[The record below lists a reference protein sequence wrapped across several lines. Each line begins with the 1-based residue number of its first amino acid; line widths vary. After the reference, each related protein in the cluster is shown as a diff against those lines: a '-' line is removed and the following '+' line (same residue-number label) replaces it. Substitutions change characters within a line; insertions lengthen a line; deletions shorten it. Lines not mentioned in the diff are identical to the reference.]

1 MYYKGPFLEEFGFL
15 IVSSAV
21 HKEHHAS
28 VTCFDYCTLL
38 ICSELIKITECLHS
52 PETRMKVSYYYG
64 RLEGT
69 SKSPAASFRLLIH
82 EKLSI
87 ILLNHHSL

>member
-1 MYYKGPFLEEFGFL
+1 MYYKGSFLEDFGFL

-52 PETRMKVSYYYG
+52 LETRMKVS
-64 RLEGT
+64 
-69 SKSPAASFRLLIH
+69 
-82 EKLSI
+82 
-87 ILLNHHSL
+87 